1 MSKQKRKSGLSV
13 NNHSRRPYQTS
24 HRPRGKT
31 SRQTLRPRI
40 KRTKSSEVAVE
51 QNNSTT
57 ICEPSRL
64 YRTPTPSIDAPGD
77 VASKMTLGYGVGDN
91 SENDSEAN
99 TQCLCDDSQN
109 FTTLLS
115 YNPRA
120 AEKDGK

>member
-1 MSKQKRKSGLSV
+1 MSKQKRKSGRSV

-24 HRPRGKT
+24 HRPRGRC

-64 YRTPTPSIDAPGD
+64 HRTPTPSIDAPEE

-91 SENDSEAN
+91 SENEAN

-115 YNPRA
+115 YYSPRA
-120 AEKDGK
+120 TEKDGK